1 MRYYLVIILIAAF
14 NLCAFA
20 QWKSYYPVGSVN
32 IKENKKA
39 QQNKKNKLFEQY
51 FFKALKGKSI
61 EDYENAVLDFEK
73 CTEINPKSPQ
83 PFYELAMIYAG
94 KGRYEIATERIKE
107 AVKIEPN
114 NKWYELL
121 YAEILFAKQDF
132 SNATKQYK
140 KLIKL
145 EPLNEDLYFKLSE
158 AYLYTGQFKKA
169 IRVYDELQ
177 KKKGFDK
184 MLCIQKHKLYR
195 ELNDID
201 GAINELLSILAVLT
215 EDIQVMEMLSEL
227 YILNDD
233 QEMAFKI
240 FKSIS
245 DIDPK
250 NGRIHLTLA
259 DYYRSKGEKEKS
271 YEELKLAFMSTKLNV
286 DIKLR
291 ILVSYYQLISLSEE
305 MQSQAYELVDILIEK
320 HPENPKVRV
329 VYADILYSDNKH
341 QKAKKQYLFALEKEK
356 NKRDL
361 WTQVLFIQA
370 EENDFEGVL
379 RTSEEALEYFP
390 LEPLFYYFNG
400 VSKKWNENYDGAIK
414 SLLTGIEFVFD
425 NENLILEFYISL
437 AESYNA
443 KKSHKLSDQYYE
455 KALEID
461 SNNVLVLNNYSY
473 FLSVRK
479 TNLEKALKMSFKCNE
494 IVKDNGTY
502 QDTYAWVLYQ
512 LGEYKKSKE
521 WLSKALLNG
530 GDKSGVIVEHYG
542 DVLYKLG
549 DFKEAI
555 LQWQKAKKIGG
566 AGKFIDRKISEGR
579 LYE

>member
-1 MRYYLVIILIAAF
+1 MRYFFVIILISAF

-20 QWKSYYPVGSVN
+20 QWKSYYPEGSINV
-32 IKENKKA
+32 KETKKA
-39 QQNKKNKLFEQY
+39 QQNKKNKLFEQH

-61 EDYENAVLDFEK
+61 EDYEKAILDFDK

-83 PFYELAMIYAG
+83 PFYELAMIYAE
-94 KGRYEIATERIKE
+94 KGRYEIATEKINE

-121 YAEILFAKQDF
+121 LAEILFAKQDF
-132 SNATKQYK
+132 SNAAKQYK
-140 KLIKL
+140 KLIKMD
-145 EPLNEDLYFKLSE
+145 PLNEELYFNLSE
-158 AYLYTGQFKKA
+158 AYLYTNQFQKA
-169 IRVYDELQ
+169 IRVYDDLQ

-195 ELNDID
+195 ELNDIN
-201 GAINELLSILAVLT
+201 GAINELLSILIVFP
-215 EDIQVMEMLSEL
+215 EDIEVMEMLSEL
-227 YILNDD
+227 YILNDE
-233 QEMAFKI
+233 QEMAFKV
-240 FKSIS
+240 FKSIL

-259 DYYRSKGEKEKS
+259 DYYRSKGEKENS
-271 YEELKLAFMSTKLNV
+271 YKELKLAFMSTKLNV

-291 ILVSYYQLISLSEE
+291 ILFSYYQLIPLSEE
-305 MQSQAYELVDILIEK
+305 MQDQAYELIDILIEK
-320 HPENPKVRV
+320 YPENPKVRV

-341 QKAKKQYLFALEKEK
+341 QKAKSQYLFVLEKEK
-356 NKRDL
+356 NKREL

-370 EENDFEGVL
+370 EENDFEGIL

-390 LEPLFYYFNG
+390 LEPLFYYFKG
-400 VSKKWNENYDGAIK
+400 ISKKWFKNYDDAIT
-414 SLLTGIEFVFD
+414 SLLTGVEFVFD
-425 NENLILEFYISL
+425 NEALILEFYISL

-443 KKSHKLSDQYYE
+443 KKTYKLSDQYYE

-479 TNLEKALKMSFKCNE
+479 TNLEKALQMSFRCNE

-512 LGEYKKSKE
+512 LGEYQKSKE
-521 WLSKALLNG
+521 WLSKALLNEG
-530 GDKSGVIVEHYG
+530 NKSAVIVEHYG

-555 LQWQKAKKIGG
+555 VQWKKAQKIGG
-566 AGKFIDRKISEGR
+566 AGKFIDRKVREGV

>member
-1 MRYYLVIILIAAF
+1 MRYCLAIILVAAF

-20 QWKSYYPVGSVN
+20 QWKSYYPEGSVN
-32 IKENKKA
+32 VKEAKKD
-39 QQNKKNKLFEQY
+39 QQNKKKQSFEKH
-51 FFKALKGKSI
+51 FFKALKGKAI
-61 EDYENAVLDFEK
+61 EDFEAAILDFEK

-83 PFYELAMIYAG
+83 PFYELAIMYSE
-94 KGRYEIATERIKE
+94 KGSYEIALEKIKE
-107 AVKIEPN
+107 AIKIEPN

-121 YAEILFAKQDF
+121 YAEIFFAKQDF
-132 SNATKQYK
+132 ANAAKQYK

-145 EPLNEDLYFKLSE
+145 EPLNEELYFKLSE
-158 AYLYTGQFKKA
+158 SYLYTNQFKKA
-169 IRVYDELQ
+169 VRAYDDLE

-184 MLCIQKHKLYR
+184 MLCIQKYKLYR
-195 ELNDID
+195 ELNDIN
-201 GAINELLSILAVLT
+201 GAINELLSILIVLP
-215 EDIQVMEMLSEL
+215 EDIEVMQMLSEL
-227 YILNDD
+227 YILNDE
-233 QEMAFKI
+233 QKMAFKML
-240 FKSIS
+240 KSIAE
-245 DIDPK
+245 IDPK
-250 NGRIHLTLA
+250 NGRIHLALA
-259 DYYRSKGEKEKS
+259 DYYRNNGENEKS

-291 ILVSYYQLISLSEE
+291 ILFSYYQLISLNEE
-305 MQSQAYELVDILIEK
+305 MQNQAYELVDILVEK
-320 HPENPKVRV
+320 YPENPKVRV
-329 VYADILYSDNKH
+329 VFADILYADKKY
-341 QKAKKQYLFALEKEK
+341 QKAKNQYLFALEKEK
-356 NKRDL
+356 NKREL

-370 EENDFEGVL
+370 EENDFEGIL

-400 VSKKWNENYDGAIK
+400 ISKNRFENYDDAIT
-414 SLLTGIEFVFD
+414 SLLTGLEFVFD

-443 KKSHKLSDQYYE
+443 KKTYKLSDQYFE

-473 FLSVRK
+473 FLSLRK
-479 TNLEKALKMSFKCNE
+479 TKLEQALKMSLRCNE

-521 WLSKALLNG
+521 WLLKALLNG
-530 GDKSGVIVEHYG
+530 GEKSAVIVEHYG

-549 DFKEAI
+549 DFNEAVI
-555 LQWQKAKKIGG
+555 EWKKAKKIGG
-566 AGKFIDRKISEGR
+566 AGKFIDQKIREGR